1 MSNQFKLR
9 RAEESDYQ
17 AIKDLIFNS
26 TNDWYQKNFKKN
38 VFGGNSDACSVFIEV
53 YESLDPGCCILAED
67 TKTGNIAGSCFFH
80 PRETHL
86 SLGIMNAHPDY
97 FGMGV
102 AKMILQEIISI
113 ASDKNLP
120 VRLVS
125 SAMNLDSFS
134 LYTRSG
140 FVPQMTFQD
149 MTMSIPEDG
158 LSTDAPEDIH
168 HVRDATLND
177 VNQIADL
184 EFELN
189 GIRRAKDYEFFINND
204 LKYWGVS
211 VFESANGKI
220 EGFLC
225 SVNSNGSKMLGP
237 GVMRQCN
244 HAKALIY
251 YELNKRQRGNSLVFL
266 IPVHQG
272 ELVKTL
278 YEWGARN
285 CEMHLC
291 QVRGACP
298 PMNGITMPTFM
309 PETG

>member
-1 MSNQFKLR
+1 MSNQFRLR

-67 TKTGNIAGSCFFH
+67 TETGNIAGSCFFH

-113 ASDKNLP
+113 ASDINLP

-125 SAMNLDSFS
+125 SAMNLDSYS

-158 LSTDAPEDIH
+158 LSTDTPEDIH

-204 LKYWGVS
+204 LNYWGVS

-225 SVNSNGSKMLGP
+225 SINSNGSKMLGP

-251 YELNKRQRGNSLVFL
+251 YELNKRHRGNSPIFL

-278 YEWGARN
+278 YMWGARN

>member
-1 MSNQFKLR
+1 MSNQFRLR

-67 TKTGNIAGSCFFH
+67 TETGKIAGSCFFH

-86 SLGIMNAHPDY
+86 SLGIMNAHPNY

-177 VNQIADL
+177 VNQFADL

-204 LKYWGVS
+204 LNYWGVS

-225 SVNSNGSKMLGP
+225 SINSNGSKMLGP

-251 YELNKRQRGNSLVFL
+251 YELNKRHRGNSPIFL

-278 YEWGARN
+278 YTWGARN

>member
-1 MSNQFKLR
+1 MSNEFRLR

-67 TKTGNIAGSCFFH
+67 TETGNIAGSCFFH

-86 SLGIMNAHPDY
+86 SLGIMNAHPNY

-134 LYTRSG
+134 LYTKSG

-204 LKYWGVS
+204 LNYWGVS

-225 SVNSNGSKMLGP
+225 SINSNGSKMLGP

-244 HAKALIY
+244 HARALIY
-251 YELNKRQRGNSLVFL
+251 YELNKRHRGNSPIFL

-278 YEWGARN
+278 YTWGARN

>member
-1 MSNQFKLR
+1 MSNQFRLR

-67 TKTGNIAGSCFFH
+67 TETGKIAGSCFFH

-204 LKYWGVS
+204 LNYWGVS

-225 SVNSNGSKMLGP
+225 SINSNGSKMLGP

-251 YELNKRQRGNSLVFL
+251 YELNKRHRGNSPIFL

-278 YEWGARN
+278 YTWGARN

>member
-1 MSNQFKLR
+1 MSNQFRLR

-67 TKTGNIAGSCFFH
+67 TETGNIAGSCFCH

-86 SLGIMNAHPDY
+86 SLGIMNAHPNY

-189 GIRRAKDYEFFINND
+189 GIRRAKDYKFFINND
-204 LKYWGVS
+204 LNYWGVS
-211 VFESANGKI
+211 VFESANAKI

-225 SVNSNGSKMLGP
+225 SINSNGSKMLGP

-251 YELNKRQRGNSLVFL
+251 YELNKRHRGNSPIFL

-278 YEWGARN
+278 YTWGARN

>member
-1 MSNQFKLR
+1 MSNQFRLR

-67 TKTGNIAGSCFFH
+67 TETGKIAGSCFFH

-149 MTMSIPEDG
+149 MTMSISEDG

-189 GIRRAKDYEFFINND
+189 GIRRAKDYEFFINNN
-204 LKYWGVS
+204 LNYWGVS

-225 SVNSNGSKMLGP
+225 SINSNGSKMLGP

-251 YELNKRQRGNSLVFL
+251 YELNKRHRGNSPIFL
-266 IPVHQG
+266 IPMHQG

-278 YEWGARN
+278 YTWGARN